1 MPLSS
6 NQILGFIFDQTDLR
20 GEVVSIDEAYQTVA
34 NNNQLPPVLQR
45 LQGEFLAAA
54 SLLSN
59 TLKFEGTITLQARGE
74 GVLPVIMAE
83 CDHHKGLRGI
93 AKPDEDCDFSQYEN
107 ANLRELLGEK
117 GVLVITIDPEQ
128 GTRYQGIVPLDA
140 DDLAGCLEHYFMQ
153 SEQLQTRFWLAV
165 DEQRA
170 AALMIQALP
179 QQESSPE
186 QHEDQWQ
193 TITALADTV
202 RDDELLGLEHETL
215 LFRLF
220 HEHQVRLLGS
230 KPVNFKCS
238 CSRRRSASSL
248 ATLGLDDIA
257 QLIQEQGKISVDC
270 QFCNQHYSFSASDIP
285 EIFPDQAPTL
295 H

>member
-1 MPLSS
+1 MPLSD
-6 NQILGFIFDQTDLR
+6 NQIQKFIFDQTDLR
-20 GEVVSIDEAYQTVA
+20 GEVVSLDKAYQTVSS
-34 NNNQLPPVLQR
+34 NNQLPPVLQH

-54 SLLSN
+54 SLLSS

-83 CDHHKGLRGI
+83 CDHHKGVRGI
-93 AKPDEDCDFSQYEN
+93 AKPDENTDFSQLEGS
-107 ANLRELLGEK
+107 NLRQLLGDK
-117 GVLVITIDPEQ
+117 GVLVITIDPDQ
-128 GTRYQGIVPLDA
+128 GARYQGIVPLDA

-165 DEQRA
+165 DDHRA
-170 AALMIQALP
+170 GALMIQALP
-179 QQESSPE
+179 QKESNPE
-186 QHEDQWQ
+186 QHRDQWQ

-202 RDDELLGLEHETL
+202 RGDELLGLDHETL

-220 HEHQVRLLGS
+220 HEHQVRLLDT
-230 KPVNFKCS
+230 KPVNFSCS
-238 CSRRRSASSL
+238 CSRSRSANSL
-248 ATLGLDDIA
+248 ASLGLDDVA

-270 QFCNQHYSFSASDIP
+270 QFCNQHYSFAASDIP
-285 EIFPDQAPTL
+285 EIFPDQASTL